1 MKSLSWF
8 FLLLAYA
15 ISWLIWIISLLLGAG
30 PGHNEYI
37 LAFGSAGPALAAIFL
52 SRNGSGT
59 ISDRLPARLF
69 SFAVLWLFAGAIYV
83 VHDRLRG
90 IHLPAS
96 FRYYFFVA
104 LLAMLPAWIL
114 SGAFTRDS
122 GVRELLETLIHPSNW
137 PWQAV
142 AFFFFPAILLIPAS
156 FANYFHGTVIR
167 PEPHGTLWL
176 STAFGGVSFL
186 SNFLFTA
193 ALEEPGWRGFL
204 LPRLQQRFS
213 PLLASLFVWF
223 FWALWHAPLDFSG
236 GVGSSWRSYLLV
248 RVIFLL
254 SMTILFT
261 WLYNRSGGN
270 LLCVAIFHAA
280 MNTFPFVLPY
290 SPKALPLL
298 FLFAVIIIYTD
309 RMWRPRTETS
319 AAPHDAPSSSPSASA
334 AR

>member
-1 MKSLSWF
+1 MKSPSWF
-8 FLLLAYA
+8 FLLLALA
-15 ISWLIWIISLLLGAG
+15 ISWLIWIVTLLLGAG

-37 LAFGSAGPALAAIFL
+37 LGFGSAGPALAAILL
-52 SRNGSGT
+52 SRSGSGA

-69 SFAVLWLFAGAIYV
+69 SFAVLWLFAAAIYLT
-83 VHDRLRG
+83 HDKLRG
-90 IHLPAS
+90 IHPPAS
-96 FRYYFFVA
+96 FRYHLLVA
-104 LLAMLPAWIL
+104 LLAMIPAWIL

-122 GVRELLETLIHPSNW
+122 GVRELLETLVHPSNW

-142 AFFFFPAILLIPAS
+142 AFFFFPVILLIPAS

-186 SNFLFTA
+186 NNFLFTA
-193 ALEEPGWRGFL
+193 AFEEPGWRGFL
-204 LPRLQQRFS
+204 LPRLQQHFS

-236 GVGSSWRSYLLV
+236 GVGTSWRTYLLV
-248 RVIFLL
+248 RVIFLFP
-254 SMTILFT
+254 MTILFT

-270 LLCVAIFHAA
+270 LLSVAIFHAA

-290 SPKALPLL
+290 SPKGLSLL

-309 RMWRPRTETS
+309 RMWRPLTGTS
-319 AAPHDAPSSSPSASA
+319 AVPHDSSSSSASASA